1 MARQLQNRPAIKA
14 AASLPPIFCSPEE
27 RRQECLW
34 HTGYVRCFFSALVCA
49 FTLIVSAK
57 PDNYLVLPFFNL
69 SKNSNLNWIGESFA
83 ESVREALSSEGLT
96 ALDREDR
103 VEAYWR
109 FSLRPYVLLTK
120 ASVLKIGEELDA
132 EQVLYGEFDLTP
144 GPDSAVNSRGSLQ
157 ITARL
162 LDLKHYKNGPQFRE
176 VGALEDLAALQ
187 EHLAWQ
193 VLQSLKAEAAPTEAE
208 FQSRHRAVRVDAIES
223 YVRGLLAASADEK
236 HRLYTQAV
244 RLDSHYSQPCFQ
256 LGRLFWKKKEYK
268 SAAEWFQKVAAGDA
282 HYNEAN
288 FFLGLSRYYT
298 GDYAEAQSAFQLV
311 AKQVPLNEVYNNLGA
326 VESRRNMPDALS
338 SFQKAL
344 EGDESD
350 PAYQFNVGYALWRRG
365 NFQAA
370 ARSFRNVLDRD
381 PNDAQAALLLAYCEK
396 ESGPRPGDPR
406 TEGLERLKTNY
417 QESAYRQLK
426 AVLQPAKP

>member
-1 MARQLQNRPAIKA
+1 VR
-14 AASLPPIFCSPEE
+14 
-27 RRQECLW
+27 
-34 HTGYVRCFFSALVCA
+34 RCFPWLICA
-49 FTLIVSAK
+49 FSFLASARA
-57 PDNYLVLPFFNL
+57 DNYLVLPFFNL

-96 ALDREDR
+96 ALDRDDR
-103 VEAYWR
+103 VDAYRR

-132 EQVLYGEFDLTP
+132 ERVLFGEFDLKP
-144 GPDSAVNSRGSLQ
+144 VPDSAVKSRGSLQ

-162 LDLKHYKNGPQFRE
+162 LDLKHYKNGPEFRE
-176 VGALEDLAALQ
+176 VGALEDLASLQ

-193 VLQSLKAEAAPTEAE
+193 VLHFVKADAAPTEAE
-208 FQSRHRAVRVDAIES
+208 FHDRHPSVRVDAIES
-223 YVRGLLAASADEK
+223 YVRGLLSPSADEK

-256 LGRLFWKKKEYK
+256 LGRLFWRKKEYK
-268 SAAEWFQKVAAGDA
+268 SAAEWFQKVGTGDA
-282 HYNEAN
+282 HYNQAN

-298 GDYAEAQSAFQLV
+298 GDYAEAQAAFQSV
-311 AKQVPLNEVYNNLGA
+311 AKVVPLNEVYNNLGA
-326 VESRRNMPDALS
+326 AESRRNAPEALAN
-338 SFQKAL
+338 FLRAL

-350 PAYQFNVGYALWRRG
+350 LAYQFNVGYALWRRG

-370 ARSFRNVLDRD
+370 AQSFRTVLDRD
-381 PNDAQAALLLAYCEK
+381 PNDAQASLLLARCEK
-396 ESGPRPGDPR
+396 ENGPRAGDPR

-417 QESAYRQLK
+417 EESAYQQLK
-426 AVLQPAKP
+426 AVLQPEKP